1 MRTHYLIYIK
11 NKHFLKTKEHKSIIE
26 QYIVAIF
33 AMSKDKGNL
42 IKDNVRYLVKVKSIQ
57 ENGIS

>member
-1 MRTHYLIYIK
+1 MKIK
-11 NKHFLKTKEHKSIIE
+11 GLFEKTISFKMKSIIE

>member
-1 MRTHYLIYIK
+1 MIYIK

-26 QYIVAIF
+26 PYIVAIF

-57 ENGIS
+57 ENSIS

>member
-1 MRTHYLIYIK
+1 MIYIK
-11 NKHFLKTKEHKSIIE
+11 NNHFLKTKEHKSIIE